1 MTRVAAKSVRFVEN
15 LSPKSIQKP
24 APLLDTDLR
33 ITRRGR
39 LRLRLIVT
47 RNKADF
53 DEVTRRTTGCV
64 HRRAWGIVN
73 PLRCDVL
80 SFRGG
85 VEKRRVEYDRR
96 YFAVMILNGAKLHN
110 GGTEH
115 VAHECGHA
123 AIFYARR
130 AKSMKWHGRVE
141 KDDEANEAICYP
153 LGAIFRAVNIALHDA
168 GVWG

>member
-1 MTRVAAKSVRFVEN
+1 MSRARAKSVRFVEN
-15 LSPKSIQKP
+15 LSPKSIRKP
-24 APLLDTDLR
+24 APVLDADLR

-53 DEVTRRTTGCV
+53 DEVTRRATGRV

-73 PLRCDVL
+73 PLRWDVL
-80 SFRGG
+80 TFKGG
-85 VEKRRVEYDRR
+85 IETRRAEYDRR
-96 YFAVMILNGAKLHN
+96 YFAVMILNAAKVR
-110 GGTEH
+110 GSTEI

-123 AIFYARR
+123 AFFYAER
-130 AKSMKWHGRVE
+130 AKGMKWHGRVE
-141 KDDEANEAICYP
+141 KNDEANEAVCYP